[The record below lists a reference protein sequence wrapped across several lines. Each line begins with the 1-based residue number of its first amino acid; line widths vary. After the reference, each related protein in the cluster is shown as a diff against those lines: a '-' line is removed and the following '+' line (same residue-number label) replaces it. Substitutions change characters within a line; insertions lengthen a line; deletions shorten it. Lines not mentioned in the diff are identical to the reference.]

1 MRETT
6 FVRKNIDKWE
16 KFENLLKKKR
26 PNPDQLAN
34 LFVDITDDLAYAR
47 TNYPRGKTT
56 NYLNNLGVQVHQSLY
71 RNRRESGSRIVN
83 FWLYELP
90 QLFRSV
96 HKEFF
101 YSFLVFFVACTL
113 GAVSTAYDDHFPRL
127 ILGDAYVNQT
137 LSNIEKDD
145 PMAIYKSMHQS
156 DMFFMITLNNIR
168 VSFIVFAFGILLSFG
183 TGYVLVSN
191 GFMLGTFQYFFY
203 QKGLLATS
211 VLTIWIHGTLE
222 ISAIIIAGAA
232 GFALGNSIL
241 FPRTYS
247 RIQSLRMGAIKG
259 VKIIIGLIPIFI
271 LAGFLESFVT
281 RLTEAPTIVKLII
294 ILGSAAFIIYYFII
308 YPIRLDKRERL
319 NPVSFFGMQEQLQ
332 KQSEGGEENTTE
344 LKDLREMSTKVA

>member
-34 LFVDITDDLAYAR
+34 LFIDITDDLAYAR

-56 NYLNNLGVQVHQSLY
+56 NYLNNLAVTVHQSLY

-101 YSFLVFFVACTL
+101 YSFLVFLIACIL
-113 GAVSTAYDDHFPRL
+113 GALSTAYDDHFPRL
-127 ILGDAYVNQT
+127 ILGDAYVNET
-137 LSNIEKDD
+137 LSNIENGD
-145 PMAIYKSMHQS
+145 PMAIYKGMHQG
-156 DMFFMITLNNIR
+156 DMFFRITLNNIR
-168 VSFIVFAFGILLSFG
+168 VAFYAFSLGILLSFG
-183 TGYVLVSN
+183 TGYILVVN
-191 GFMLGTFQYFFY
+191 GFMLGTFQFFFF
-203 QKGLLATS
+203 QKGLLWTS

-247 RIQSLRMGAIKG
+247 RLVSLRKGATKG
-259 VKIIIGLIPIFI
+259 IKIIVGLVPIFI
-271 LAGFLESFVT
+271 IAGFLESFVT
-281 RLTEAPTIVKLII
+281 RLTDAPIFVKALI

-308 YPIRLDKRERL
+308 YPIQLDKRTTI
-319 NPVSFFGMQEQLQ
+319 NPVNFFGIQDQLKKEQGSEEKSPKLQDLQEM
-332 KQSEGGEENTTE
+332 
-344 LKDLREMSTKVA
+344 KDREMA